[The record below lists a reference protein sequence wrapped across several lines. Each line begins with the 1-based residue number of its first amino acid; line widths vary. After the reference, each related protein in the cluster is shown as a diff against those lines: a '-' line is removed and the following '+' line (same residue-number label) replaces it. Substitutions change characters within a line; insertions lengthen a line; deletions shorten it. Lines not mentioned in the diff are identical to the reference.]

1 MLVTKSE
8 LTDLRDGILLS
19 SDGVIGIG
27 ITATAFGAVG
37 LIAGGIVAAMSRKK
51 WTLPSWLPLCAYNGS
66 LLFYK
71 FFFLFDKTVFATASF
86 TIWITL

>member
-51 WTLPSWLPLCAYNGS
+51 
-66 LLFYK
+66 
-71 FFFLFDKTVFATASF
+71 
-86 TIWITL
+86 